1 MCLIKGFLFCV
12 FFFLFFSFF
21 LGGYSLID
29 HTYVH
34 SQFIFFFFF
43 FLNLRYNY
51 VIQDGYEVDLNF
63 MCLTRS

>member
-12 FFFLFFSFF
+12 FFFFSFLFF
-21 LGGYSLID
+21 LGDYSLID

-43 FLNLRYNY
+43 LNLHYNY
-51 VIQDGYEVDLNF
+51 VIQDGYEVDLNL